1 MINSIFR
8 GSLSSF
14 IWQSICCCKVSVVYI
29 VVKSVFIST
38 CYFLVF
44 HPVFD
49 ALTQSHV
56 PFQKWTWGFR
66 FLLATFCNILLEF
79 PYFRHSHW
87 TPNSLIPVSWCR
99 SNYTFKL
106 VSWVPAYPDVPKF
119 EAYEGTAIPPFKR
132 NSEGSNFLLALKQG
146 PKERGKWP
154 TTRSGIPIWR
164 KPWSSGTDIFHQ
176 EKGGRL
182 VRRPTYQQDCD
193 QIPQRVWRWIIIMQ
207 I

>member
-1 MINSIFR
+1 MLSPNLMFHFKNER
-8 GSLSSF
+8 EDLGSCWPHF
-14 IWQSICCCKVSVVYI
+14 AI
-29 VVKSVFIST
+29 
-38 CYFLVF
+38 YFLN
-44 HPVFD
+44 
-49 ALTQSHV
+49 
-56 PFQKWTWGFR
+56 
-66 FLLATFCNILLEF
+66 FLISD
-79 PYFRHSHW
+79 SHW

-146 PKERGKWP
+146 PKGRGKWP

-193 QIPQRVWRWIIIMQ
+193 QIPQRVRRWIIIMQ